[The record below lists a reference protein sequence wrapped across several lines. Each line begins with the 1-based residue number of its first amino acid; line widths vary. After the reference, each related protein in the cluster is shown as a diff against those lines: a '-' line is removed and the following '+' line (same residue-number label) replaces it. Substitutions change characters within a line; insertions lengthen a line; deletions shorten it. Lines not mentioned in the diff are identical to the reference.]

1 MAVATIL
8 AACGASVDLTVD
20 AQGDPAET
28 PTADPDATPAAE
40 PTEPEATSAP
50 EPTSTEMPVA
60 EPTPAASTPPP
71 STPTPAPTAAPTATE
86 EPAPTPT
93 PVPVQFVVAP
103 DAPLLGIAIGSEAS
117 TTIEGLEAL
126 IGPPTNDTEWYV
138 GCPLDGEEL
147 NERLLQW
154 GDLNVY
160 FELIGGEGIFV
171 AWGYDVRI
179 VDGGFPEPAL
189 VILPGGGRVGDP
201 IDDVAAAAG
210 LDVVYDET
218 FDINRVG
225 EPGYEIVSD
234 GAPDAPVWG
243 AFVPFVPA
251 CE

>member
-71 STPTPAPTAAPTATE
+71 STPTPAPTATE